1 MNQTHGHCGPCF
13 RTVLKDTQL
22 PGAMRFPGTE
32 SSESPAGG
40 GCPQDGNR
48 KTDTHLPAA
57 LLEPQA
63 KVKSRLKD
71 LGDRLMVGLITAVPQ
86 HTAVP
91 STQKVLHKCWM
102 NE

>member
-1 MNQTHGHCGPCF
+1 M
-13 RTVLKDTQL
+13 KDTQL